1 MSDRHLPQAFVRLF
15 LVGFVALMHLS
26 SALSEDARTQWS
38 EEPSFG
44 NQLKFIGMES
54 LREKERQFQRYRFK
68 CATDFQECRI
78 EAEIPALEPLEEFT
92 AEARVNSTHAGIR
105 LGVRLVLPNQ
115 VDPKT
120 GRPLTTWLLG
130 NCSTQPS
137 EWQRLQVALTRAEI
151 EGQLIRVRAEFAPT
165 PINASGRYI
174 DRCGLWAQF
183 NRGDCAIDVE
193 PVSYGPIVRRIQSVD
208 SGVGEPDGMAKVAER
223 TSRLRVERSQVFLNN
238 EGIFLKMIPDHGE
251 SLEQILVMGLNA
263 IWTAGDESGDRLRE
277 LADANIVIA
286 ATPPHTKFDPADFQR
301 PVNGLLPLEHQM
313 PLADLFVLGTEV
325 KPQQLPHL
333 LSWAEQVHSSDRVLR
348 RPILAHVTDSEG
360 LASRQIDMVGVGMP
374 ATHRNLTYG
383 QSRNQIFHKRRR
395 ASQMTLPWTW
405 IQTESPTAMTDW
417 RKLAGLPPLVVEPE
431 QITMQVVAALSAGT
445 RAIAFWK
452 TKPFGDGQLE
462 ESEVGLAVALASLHI
477 DLFEPWLIASQT
489 QSYIAVDDGRGVK
502 KNLRGAKQSRL
513 SAAVGA
519 SSVSLKPEKNGIPRG
534 SDAVVISGQ
543 EGSLILVAVWDDS
556 SQYVPGHLYAREASL
571 IATARETSSAS
582 QITATHMIGHR
593 RIDRPGGLEV
603 KLNDLDQFA
612 AILVS
617 SNPSV
622 FEEMKRRVQRVRP
635 LAAELQYGIASLKHK
650 RVLATCA
657 EIDRLNLKP
666 PQSAAEWLQNATRM
680 LKSAEAAMQS
690 DRFVEAD
697 RQAQGCLRALRSVQN
712 LYWKAAIQQLPTP
725 MASPFTVAFSS
736 LPEHWRMMNTLQVT
750 PPSENLLPS
759 GDFRR
764 RQALEQAG
772 WNFPVLSDNV
782 YTARSHVRYEA
793 QNSTQVLQLMAWKP
807 KSSRPPLAT
816 QPSTLVTM
824 PSVQVEIGDIIEVQ
838 GRVRLNS
845 RTIRA
850 VEEYP
855 FMIFDS
861 EMGPEFAVRP
871 ALATSWQNF
880 KMYRQVVVSG
890 PFRISFALQGSAE
903 VHLDLNELTV
913 RKVGRA
919 EIRAYEPT
927 GEQLR
932 TANGS
937 KVQGAGYS
945 FPSRD

>member
-1 MSDRHLPQAFVRLF
+1 MSDRYLPRAFVRLF
-15 LVGFVALMHLS
+15 LVGFVTLMHLS
-26 SALSEDARTQWS
+26 PTLSEDARTQWLDQ
-38 EEPSFG
+38 PSFG
-44 NQLKFIGMES
+44 NQLKFIGVES
-54 LREKERQFQRYRFK
+54 LQENDEHFQRYRFQ
-68 CATDFQECRI
+68 CATDLQECRI
-78 EAEIPALEPLEEFT
+78 EAEIPALEALEEFT

-115 VDPKT
+115 VNPET

-130 NCSTQPS
+130 NRSTEPS
-137 EWQRLQVALTRAEI
+137 EWQQLQVALTRPEI
-151 EGQLIRVRAEFAPT
+151 EGQLVRVRAEFAPT
-165 PINASGRYI
+165 PIDASGLYI

-183 NRGDCAIDVE
+183 NRGDCVIDVE
-193 PVSYGPIVRRIQSVD
+193 PVSYGPIVRRATSDD
-208 SGVGEPDGMAKVAER
+208 SGVSALDGMATAAKQ
-223 TSRLRVERSQVFLNN
+223 TSRLRVERSQVFLND
-238 EGIFLKMIPDHGE
+238 ERVFLKMIPDHGE
-251 SLEQILVMGLNA
+251 SLEQILVMRLNA
-263 IWTAGDESGDRLRE
+263 IWTADDYAGDRMQE
-277 LADANIVIA
+277 LADSGIVIA

-301 PVNGLLPLEHQM
+301 PLNGLLPLEHQM
-313 PLADLFVLGTEV
+313 ELADLFMLGTRV
-325 KPQQLPHL
+325 TPQQLPHL
-333 LSWAEQVHSSDRVLR
+333 LAWAGQVRSSDRVLR
-348 RPILAHVTDSEG
+348 RPIMADVTDSEG

-417 RKLAGLPPLVVEPE
+417 RELAGLPPLVVEPE

-452 TKPFGDGQLE
+452 TKPFGNGRLE
-462 ESEVGLAVALASLHI
+462 ESEVGLAVALAALHI
-477 DLFEPWLIASQT
+477 DLFEPWLVASQT

-502 KNLRGAKQSRL
+502 KNLRGAKPSRL
-513 SAAVGA
+513 KTVVGV
-519 SSVSLKPEKNGIPRG
+519 SSVSLNPGKNDIPRG

-556 SQYVPGHLYAREASL
+556 SQYVPGYLYARGASL

-603 KLNDLDQFA
+603 KLNNLDQFA

-617 SNPSV
+617 SNPLV

-635 LAAELQYGIASLKHK
+635 LAAKLQYRIASLKYK
-650 RVLATCA
+650 RVLDTCT
-657 EIDRLNLKP
+657 EIDRLKSNP
-666 PQSAAEWLQNATRM
+666 PQSAAEELRKATQMLQ
-680 LKSAEAAMQS
+680 SAEAAMQS
-690 DRFVEAD
+690 DRFVDAD
-697 RQAQGCLRALRSVQN
+697 RQARGCLRALRSVQN
-712 LYWKAAIQQLPTP
+712 LYWKDAIQHLPTP
-725 MASPFTVAFSS
+725 MASPFTIAFSS
-736 LPEHWRMMNTLQVT
+736 LPEHWRMMNTVQVT
-750 PPSENLLPS
+750 RPSENLLPA
-759 GDFRR
+759 GDFHS
-764 RQALEQAG
+764 RQAMEQAG

-782 YTARSHVRYEA
+782 YTAKSHVRYEA
-793 QNSTQVLQLMAWKP
+793 QNDTQVLQLIAWKP

-816 QPSTLVTM
+816 QPSTLITM
-824 PSVQVEIGDIIEVQ
+824 PAVEVEVGDIIEVR

-845 RTIRA
+845 GTIRA

-871 ALATSWQNF
+871 ALAASWQIF
-880 KMYRQVVVSG
+880 KMYRRVAVSG
-890 PFRISFALQGSAE
+890 PLRISFALQGSAE
-903 VHLDLNELTV
+903 VHLDLNELAV

-919 EIRAYEPT
+919 EIRAHEPT
-927 GEQLR
+927 GEQLG

-945 FPSRD
+945 SPSGD